1 MLFPNNGGHFSRVL
15 CPGGTEDLTDQ
26 DDPNESDVHHLT
38 FSGNGGFFWK
48 KTTPKSLKIG
58 FLTMA
63 MMCFLAKNGKKK
75 LLGLQ
80 VYRMM
85 MMMMMTMMMMRGNE
99 C

>member
-1 MLFPNNGGHFSRVL
+1 
-15 CPGGTEDLTDQ
+15 LTDQ

-48 KTTPKSLKIG
+48 KTTPKSLKMG

-63 MMCFLAKNGKKK
+63 MMCCLAKNGAEEVI
-75 LLGLQ
+75 GTI
-80 VYRMM
+80 YRI
-85 MMMMMTMMMMRGNE
+85 MMMMTMMMMMLTMMILILILILRGNE